1 MGNII
6 YLESFLQPQ
15 FILSPAV
22 GNEEN
27 SSEIIKTMVEMVR
40 KCSHSPPPN
49 VPKG

>member
-27 SSEIIKTMVEMVR
+27 ICEIIKKIWWKWWRNRTR
-40 KCSHSPPPN
+40 PSA
-49 VPKG
+49 